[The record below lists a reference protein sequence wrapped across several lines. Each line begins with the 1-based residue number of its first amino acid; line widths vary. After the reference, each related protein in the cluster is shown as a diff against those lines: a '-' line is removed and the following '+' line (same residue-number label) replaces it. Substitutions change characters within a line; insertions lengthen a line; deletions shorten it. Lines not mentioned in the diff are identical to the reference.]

1 MAILF
6 ALPLV
11 LLSALIVVHTKT
23 FPYITFLGQSI
34 PNHGYVNL
42 SNVGS
47 DRNNSVQCNTDLSTC
62 CSGTEGS
69 DRGDWYFP
77 DETRVPF
84 GESGNIVYE
93 SRGAQQVLLQYSSNV
108 GIPVSGIYRCDIE
121 TNKSSVTDEVGH
133 ETVYVGLYIN
143 GGE

>member
-23 FPYITFLGQSI
+23 FPYVTFLGQSI

-47 DRNNSVQCNTDLSTC
+47 DKNDSVQCNTDLSTC

-69 DRGDWYFP
+69 DRGDWYCP
-77 DETRVPF
+77 AETRVPF
-84 GESGNIVYE
+84 AESGNIVYE
-93 SRGAQQVLLQYSSNV
+93 SRGAQQVLLQYSGYV

-121 TNKSSVTDEVGH
+121 TKKSSVTDEVGH
-133 ETVYVGLYIN
+133 ETAYVGLYIN

>member
-23 FPYITFLGQSI
+23 FPYVTFLGQSI

-47 DRNNSVQCNTDLSTC
+47 DRNDSVQCNTDLSTC

-69 DRGDWYFP
+69 GRGDWYFP

-84 GESGNIVYE
+84 GESGSTVYE
-93 SRGAQQVLLQYSSNV
+93 GRGAQQVLLHYSGNV
-108 GIPVSGIYRCDIE
+108 GRSGIYRCDIE
-121 TNKSSVTDEVGH
+121 TNKSNVTNEVGH
-133 ETVYVGLYIN
+133 ETAYVGLYIN

>member
-23 FPYITFLGQSI
+23 FPYVTFLGQSI

-42 SNVGS
+42 GNVGS
-47 DRNNSVQCNTDLSTC
+47 DRNDSVQCNTDLSTC
-62 CSGTEGS
+62 CSGAEGS
-69 DRGDWYFP
+69 ERGDWYFP

-84 GESGNIVYE
+84 GESGNTVYE
-93 SRGAQQVLLQYSSNV
+93 GRGAQQVLLHYLGNA
-108 GIPVSGIYRCDIE
+108 GRSGIYRCDIE
-121 TNKSSVTDEVGH
+121 TNKSNVTNEVGQ

>member
-11 LLSALIVVHTKT
+11 LLSALIVVHTKI
-23 FPYITFLGQSI
+23 FPYVSFLGQSI

-47 DRNNSVQCNTDLSTC
+47 DKNDSVQCNTDLSTC
-62 CSGTEGS
+62 CSGAEGS
-69 DRGDWYFP
+69 DRGDSYFP

-84 GESGNIVYE
+84 SKSGNTVYE
-93 SRGAQQVLLQYSSNV
+93 GRRAQQVLLQYS
-108 GIPVSGIYRCDIE
+108 GMAGRSGIYRCDIE
-121 TNKSSVTDEVGH
+121 TNKSNVTNEVGH

-143 GGE
+143 GGK

>member
-23 FPYITFLGQSI
+23 FPYVTFLGQSI

-47 DRNNSVQCNTDLSTC
+47 DKNYSVQCNTDLSTC

-69 DRGDWYFP
+69 ANF
-77 DETRVPF
+77 
-84 GESGNIVYE
+84 
-93 SRGAQQVLLQYSSNV
+93 
-108 GIPVSGIYRCDIE
+108 RCDVS
-121 TNKSSVTDEVGH
+121 TFD
-133 ETVYVGLYIN
+133 LRR
-143 GGE
+143 

>member
-23 FPYITFLGQSI
+23 FPYVTFLGQSI

-47 DRNNSVQCNTDLSTC
+47 DKNDSVQCNTDLSTC

-69 DRGDWYFP
+69 DRGDWYLP

-84 GESGNIVYE
+84 GESGDNVYE
-93 SRGAQQVLLQYSSNV
+93 VRGAQQVLLHYSGNA
-108 GIPVSGIYRCDIE
+108 GTSGIYRCDIE
-121 TNKSSVTDEVGH
+121 TNKSNVTNEVGH
-133 ETVYVGLYIN
+133 ETAYVGLYIN

>member
-23 FPYITFLGQSI
+23 FPYVTFLGQSI

-47 DRNNSVQCNTDLSTC
+47 DKNDSVQCNTNLSTC
-62 CSGTEGS
+62 CSGNEGS

-84 GESGNIVYE
+84 GESGNTVYE
-93 SRGAQQVLLQYSSNV
+93 GRGAQQVLLHYSGNV
-108 GIPVSGIYRCDIE
+108 GRSGIYRCDIE
-121 TNKSSVTDEVGH
+121 TNKSNVTNEVGH

>member
-23 FPYITFLGQSI
+23 FPYVTFLGQSI

-47 DRNNSVQCNTDLSTC
+47 YKNDGVQCNTDLSTC
-62 CSGTEGS
+62 CSATEGG

-77 DETRVPF
+77 DETRVLF
-84 GESGNIVYE
+84 GESGNTVYKG
-93 SRGAQQVLLQYSSNV
+93 RGVQQVLLHYA
-108 GIPVSGIYRCDIE
+108 GIAGRSGIYRCDIE
-121 TNKSSVTDEVGH
+121 TNKSNVTNEVGH

>member
-23 FPYITFLGQSI
+23 FPYVTFLGQSI

-62 CSGTEGS
+62 CSGAEGS
-69 DRGDWYFP
+69 ERGDWYFP
-77 DETRVPF
+77 DETRVAF
-84 GESGNIVYE
+84 SEIGNTVYE
-93 SRGAQQVLLQYSSNV
+93 GRGAQQVLLHYSGNV
-108 GIPVSGIYRCDIE
+108 GRSGIYRCDIE
-121 TNKSSVTDEVGH
+121 TKKSNVTNEVGH

>member
-1 MAILF
+1 MVFLF
-6 ALPLV
+6 ALPLY
-11 LLSALIVVHTKT
+11 LLSTLGVVHTGT
-23 FPYITFLGQSI
+23 FPNVTFLNKNI

-42 SNVGS
+42 SNVGRDKNDS
-47 DRNNSVQCNTDLSTC
+47 LWCNTDLSTC

-84 GESGNIVYE
+84 GESGNTVYE
-93 SRGAQQVLLQYSSNV
+93 GRGPQQVLLHYSGNA
-108 GIPVSGIYRCDIE
+108 GGSGIYRCDIE
-121 TNKSSVTDEVGH
+121 TNKSSVTNEVEH